1 MDHFRLLPD
10 NTNIRFMRYAKLA
23 TYISAALCISSIILF
38 FAVGM
43 NFGIDFKGG
52 TLIEIQTKQK
62 ADIASL
68 RSKIGQLG
76 LGDFELQS
84 FGTDR
89 DVLIRFE
96 TQEGGERNQ
105 RQAVDKVRKALGIGT
120 SDQVV
125 ERRVE
130 VVGPKVSGELAQE
143 STIAVIF
150 AILAVMVYIWFRF
163 EWQFA
168 IGAVLSLTHDVILTI
183 GIFAILQIS
192 FGLPIIAAIL
202 TIVGYSLND
211 TVVVYDRVR
220 ENLRKYKKM
229 SLQDIIDLSLNQM
242 LRRTIL
248 TSVSTLL
255 ALGALYI
262 FGGEVLRGFTF
273 TMIWGVIVGTY
284 SSIFIAAP
292 LLMYTGARISD
303 PVKPEGKTGEVA

>member
-1 MDHFRLLPD
+1 MNSFKFLPD
-10 NTNIRFMRYAKLA
+10 DTNIGFMKYAKLA
-23 TYISAALCISSIILF
+23 SYISAAACIASVVLF
-38 FAVGM
+38 FAVGL

-52 TLIEIQTKQK
+52 TLIEIQTKEK
-62 ADIASL
+62 ADIGAL
-68 RSKIGQLG
+68 RSKIGGLG
-76 LGDFELQS
+76 LGDFELQA
-84 FGTDR
+84 FGSDK

-96 TQEGGERNQ
+96 TQEGGEKKQ
-105 RQAVDKVRKALGIGT
+105 RVAIERVQKALGD
-120 SDQVV
+120 SV
-125 ERRVE
+125 EFRRVE

-143 STIAVIF
+143 GTIAVIV

-168 IGAVLSLTHDVILTI
+168 VGAVLSLSHDVLLTI
-183 GIFAILQIS
+183 GVFAIFQIS

-220 ENLRKYKKM
+220 ENLRKYKKK
-229 SLQDIIDLSLNQM
+229 SLKDVIDMSLNQM

-248 TSVSTLL
+248 TSISTLL
-255 ALGALYI
+255 ALIALYT

-273 TMIWGVIVGTY
+273 TMIWGVIIGTY

-292 LLMYTGARISD
+292 LLMFTGARISE
-303 PVKPEGKTGEVA
+303 PVKNIDGDEASV

>member
-1 MDHFRLLPD
+1 MSSFKFLPD
-10 NTNIRFMRYAKLA
+10 DTNIRFMKYATRV
-23 TYISAALCISSIILF
+23 TYVSAAACVAAVILF
-38 FAVGM
+38 FAVGL

-52 TLIEIQTKQK
+52 TLLEVQTKEQK
-62 ADIASL
+62 ADIGAL
-68 RSKIGQLG
+68 RSKIGGLG
-76 LGDFELQS
+76 LGDFELQE
-84 FGTDR
+84 FGSPR

-96 TQEGGERNQ
+96 TQAGGEKTQRVAIEKV
-105 RQAVDKVRKALGIGT
+105 RQALGD
-120 SDQVV
+120 SV
-125 ERRVE
+125 EFRRTE

-143 STIAVIF
+143 GTIAVIV
-150 AILAVMVYIWFRF
+150 AIFAVMVYIWFRF

-168 IGAVLSLTHDVILTI
+168 VGAVLSLSHDVLLTI

-220 ENLRKYKKM
+220 ENLRKYKKKD
-229 SLQDIIDLSLNQM
+229 LKDVIDMSLNQM

-255 ALGALYI
+255 ALLSLYV

-273 TMIWGVIVGTY
+273 TMIWGVIIGTY

-292 LLMYTGARISD
+292 LLIFTGARISE
-303 PVKPEGKTGEVA
+303 PIKKEGGSEASV